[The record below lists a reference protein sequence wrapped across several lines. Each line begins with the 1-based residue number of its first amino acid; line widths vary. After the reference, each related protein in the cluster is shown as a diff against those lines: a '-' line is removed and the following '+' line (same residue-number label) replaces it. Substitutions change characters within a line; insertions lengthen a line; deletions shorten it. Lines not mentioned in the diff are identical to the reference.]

1 MSSDIFPLRKTTS
14 TSILSAAMTGY
25 LTVQQAADHLG
36 LTNARIR
43 QFILAGD
50 LDAERVGKKTLII
63 KTADVARLW
72 DKRLKQQQR
81 RQSKRKPRITQS
93 NGNGH
98 K

>member
-1 MSSDIFPLRKTTS
+1 VSSDIFSLRKIIF
-14 TSILSAAMTGY
+14 TSILSLAMTGY

-50 LDAERVGKKTLII
+50 LEAERVGKKTLII

-81 RQSKRKPRITQS
+81 RQSKRKPAQS